1 MSDTNSVDVI
11 LEYLRK
17 NRFSRAEEAF
27 RGELG
32 NRPDLNGLLPKL
44 SVEGKEPEKVD
55 AAHSKSESHS
65 RNSGGE
71 VSKELI
77 VKEIECGV
85 GLDNK
90 WSKPNEVIGKNDR
103 NFNFSKE
110 PEDSV
115 LDLYSW
121 DFSPSNFPLVS
132 YQNDSEANVKPRKEI
147 LLSGENKASWR
158 GSTSQ
163 ANAESKSDKVR
174 ISEPKELDQKLKT
187 NNVMFAKENIIGN
200 SSSDVWKDFSTVSD
214 KREGKKKADSSDI
227 RASIKEQVDEVG
239 RAFYFGKMHGNS
251 ELTSSLGLGFPS
263 IPDNTKEEFPRLPPV
278 KLKSEEKSLNINW
291 EEKFERDGKG
301 PKLTSAD
308 TTFLMGSYLDVPVGE
323 EINSAGQLS
332 AVLNM

>member
-1 MSDTNSVDVI
+1 MSDTKSVDVI

-17 NRFSRAEEAF
+17 NRFSRAEEAL
-27 RGELG
+27 RGELT
-32 NRPDLNGLLPKL
+32 NRPDLNGLLQKL
-44 SVEGKEPEKVD
+44 SLEGKETDKLD
-55 AAHSKSESHS
+55 NDHSKSESQS
-65 RNSGGE
+65 RNSGQ

-77 VKEIECGV
+77 VKEIECGI
-85 GLDNK
+85 GSETK
-90 WSKPNEVIGKNDR
+90 WSKPNEVEKNNR

-110 PEDSV
+110 QEDSV

-121 DFSPSNFPLVS
+121 DFNPSNCPLVS
-132 YQNDSEANVKPRKEI
+132 YQNDYETNVKTGEEI
-147 LLSGENKASWR
+147 LLSGEKKTSWS

-163 ANAESKSDKVR
+163 VKSESKSEKVR
-174 ISEPKELDQKLKT
+174 ISEPKELNQKLKT

-214 KREGKKKADSSDI
+214 KREGKKNADSSDI

-239 RAFYFGKMHGNS
+239 RAFYFGKIHGNS
-251 ELTSSLGLGFPS
+251 ELTSNLGLGFPS

-278 KLKSEEKSLNINW
+278 KLKSEEKSLNVNW
-291 EEKFERDGKG
+291 EEKFERDGTG

-323 EINSAGQLS
+323 EINSAG
-332 AVLNM
+332 